1 MRAALADA
9 VRRLRAAPG
18 RAALAAAG
26 IVAAAAMLGAGV
38 TVSYGLTTGFERS
51 AQQADLPDVLARFGD
66 EEREEVE
73 ERVAALP
80 NLEQRTYRYEETS
93 VPLSANGESSE
104 DGVIHAVR
112 GERRGYA
119 ILEGRDVTAD
129 DLDGAV
135 VERGVAQE
143 WDLEVGDTISS
154 GSQISWEIVGIGVS
168 PDNVAYPLASSL
180 RIYVS
185 GPALEE
191 AFDFVL
197 PVNMALLWSTEPERT
212 DVLLQQARANS
223 YGLSDLRFITRE
235 GVEVAVGEAAGI
247 VIALLVAFSIVAL
260 AAAGAMLATA
270 AHADVQRRLGT
281 IGIQR
286 AVGMDRRAVAV
297 GFAASGAV
305 LAAPAGVLGLALGT
319 LVAAGP
325 TGALLLTLNE
335 LPPGGALVGPL
346 LLAWLVVVA
355 VVALASGWPAWR
367 AAGRPIVGL
376 LRGSEVARPRAARG
390 LSRGPF
396 GLGLRLA
403 LGRPARLGGTAL
415 VLAACTAVVTLMLAL
430 ASLLVDLSDDP
441 ASLGKRYELTAQLDA
456 DSAPDVR
463 ALPGVEAATP
473 RYELDATAS
482 FQLGQPVRLIGFE
495 GDHVP
500 FEAPP
505 LADGRRLDPD
515 ADGLPEAEVGA
526 GLAEALGLAPGSTLA
541 VQLPDGVEERFRV
554 VGVVRALDNDGRV
567 AYVPADTVSQA
578 ADESAIAVKLT
589 DGASQAAVQAGL
601 IDLGAA
607 DAGEAEAAT
616 TDDAAFLATLAAL
629 LRAVALV
636 NGLVCLYALMQ
647 ALALTA
653 RERRG
658 TIAVLRATG
667 AGRGHVALLLGGV
680 VAAATI
686 PAVVAGLALQR
697 WALGPATADL
707 AAGYADLQLTAA
719 GAQAAGVAVGVA
731 LLAAFAS
738 WWVARR
744 TTREPVVVG
753 LREE

>member
-9 VRRLRAAPG
+9 VRRLHAAPG

-38 TVSYGLTTGFERS
+38 TVSYGLATGFERS

-80 NLEQRTYRYEETS
+80 NLEQRTYRYEETG
-93 VPLSANGESSE
+93 VPLRANGESSD

-129 DLDGAV
+129 DPDGAV

-143 WDLEVGDTISS
+143 WGLEVGDTI
-154 GSQISWEIVGIGVS
+154 GVGQLDYEILGIGVS

-185 GPALEE
+185 GQALEE
-191 AFDFVL
+191 AFDFTL
-197 PVNMALLWSTEPERT
+197 PVNMALLWATEPQRT
-212 DVLLQQARANS
+212 DVLLQQARASS
-223 YGLSDLRFITRE
+223 YGLGDLRFITRE

-305 LAAPAGVLGLALGT
+305 LAAPAGALGLALGA

-346 LLAWLVVVA
+346 LIAWLVVVA

-376 LRGSEVARPRAARG
+376 LRGSEVARPRGARG

-396 GLGLRLA
+396 GLGVRLA

-415 VLAACTAVVTLMLAL
+415 VLAACTGVVTLMLAL

-456 DSAPDVR
+456 DRAPDVR
-463 ALPGVEAATP
+463 ALPGVEAAAP

-515 ADGLPEAEVGA
+515 ADGLPEAEVGV
-526 GLAEALGLAPGSTLA
+526 GLADALGLSPGSTLA

-554 VGVVRALDNDGRV
+554 VGVVRALDNDGRL

-578 ADESAIAVKLT
+578 ADESAIAVKLA

-616 TDDAAFLATLAAL
+616 TDDAAFLATLAGL

-667 AGRGHVALLLGGV
+667 AGRAHVALLLGGV
-680 VAAATI
+680 VAAATV

-697 WALGPATADL
+697 WVLGPATADL

-719 GAQAAGVAVGVA
+719 AGQAAGVAVGVA

-744 TTREPVVVG
+744 TTGEPVVAG

>member
-1 MRAALADA
+1 
-9 VRRLRAAPG
+9 
-18 RAALAAAG
+18 
-26 IVAAAAMLGAGV
+26 
-38 TVSYGLTTGFERS
+38 E
-51 AQQADLPDVLARFGD
+51 
-66 EEREEVE
+66 
-73 ERVAALP
+73 
-80 NLEQRTYRYEETS
+80 
-93 VPLSANGESSE
+93 
-104 DGVIHAVR
+104 
-112 GERRGYA
+112 
-119 ILEGRDVTAD
+119 IL
-129 DLDGAV
+129 
-135 VERGVAQE
+135 
-143 WDLEVGDTISS
+143 
-154 GSQISWEIVGIGVS
+154 GIGVS
-168 PDNVAYPLASSL
+168 PDNVAYPLASTL

-197 PVNMALLWSTEPERT
+197 PVNMALLWATEPQRT

-270 AHADVQRRLGT
+270 SHADVQRRLGT

-305 LAAPAGVLGLALGT
+305 LAAPAGALGLALGT
-319 LVAAGP
+319 LVAAAP

-346 LLAWLVVVA
+346 LIAWLVVVA
-355 VVALASGWPAWR
+355 AVALASGWPAWR

-376 LRGSEVARPRAARG
+376 LRGSEVARPRGARG

-415 VLAACTAVVTLMLAL
+415 VLAACTGVVTLMLAL
-430 ASLLVDLSDDP
+430 ASLLIDLSDDP
-441 ASLGKRYELTAQLDA
+441 ASLGKRYELTAQLDPDRA
-456 DSAPDVR
+456 GDVR
-463 ALPGVEAATP
+463 ALPGVEAAAP

-515 ADGLPEAEVGA
+515 AAGLPEAEVGS
-526 GLAEALGLAPGSTLA
+526 GLAEVLGLAPGSTLA
-541 VQLPDGVEERFRV
+541 VQLATGVEERFRV
-554 VGVVRALDNDGRV
+554 VGVVRALDNSGRV
-567 AYVPADTVSQA
+567 AYVPGDTVAEA
-578 ADESAIAVKLT
+578 AEESAIAVKLA

-601 IDLGAA
+601 IDLGA
-607 DAGEAEAAT
+607 DASETAAAT
-616 TDDAAFLATLAAL
+616 TDDAAFLGTLASL

-667 AGRGHVALLLGGV
+667 ASRGHVALLLGGV
-680 VAAATI
+680 VAAAAV

-697 WALGPATADL
+697 WVLGPATADL

-719 GAQAAGVAVGVA
+719 AAQATGVAVGVA

-744 TTREPVVVG
+744 TTREPVVAG

>member
-26 IVAAAAMLGAGV
+26 MVAAAAMLGAGV
-38 TVSYGLTTGFERS
+38 TVSYGLATGFERS
-51 AQQADLPDVLARFGD
+51 AEQADLPDVLARFGD

-80 NLEQRTYRYEETS
+80 NLEQRTYRYEETN
-93 VPLSANGESSE
+93 VPLSANGESSD

-129 DLDGAV
+129 DPDGAV

-143 WDLEVGDTISS
+143 WGLEVGDTI
-154 GSQISWEIVGIGVS
+154 GVGQLDYEVLGIGVS
-168 PDNVAYPLASSL
+168 PDNVAYPLASTL

-197 PVNMALLWSTEPERT
+197 PVNMALLWATEPQRT
-212 DVLLQQARANS
+212 DVLLQQARASS

-270 AHADVQRRLGT
+270 SHADVQRRLGT

-297 GFAASGAV
+297 GFAASGGV
-305 LAAPAGVLGLALGT
+305 LAAPAGALGLALGT
-319 LVAAGP
+319 LVAAAP

-346 LLAWLVVVA
+346 LIAWLVVVA
-355 VVALASGWPAWR
+355 AVALASGWPAWR

-376 LRGSEVARPRAARG
+376 LRGSDVARPRGARG

-415 VLAACTAVVTLMLAL
+415 VLAACTGVVTLMLAL

-456 DSAPDVR
+456 DRAPDVR
-463 ALPGVEAATP
+463 ALPGVEAAAP

-495 GDHVP
+495 GDHAP

-515 ADGLPEAEVGA
+515 ADGLPEAEVGV
-526 GLAEALGLAPGSTLA
+526 GLAEALGLSPGSTLA

-554 VGVVRALDNDGRV
+554 VGVVRALDNDGRL

-578 ADESAIAVKLT
+578 ADESAIAVKLA

-616 TDDAAFLATLAAL
+616 TDDAAFLATLAGL

-667 AGRGHVALLLGGV
+667 AGRGHIALLLGGV
-680 VAAATI
+680 VAAATV
-686 PAVVAGLALQR
+686 PAIIAGLALQR
-697 WALGPATADL
+697 WVLGPATADL

-719 GAQAAGVAVGVA
+719 AAQAAGVAAGVA

-744 TTREPVVVG
+744 TTGEPVVAG

>member
-1 MRAALADA
+1 MKAALADA

-26 IVAAAAMLGAGV
+26 MVAAAAMLGAGV
-38 TVSYGLTTGFERS
+38 TVSYGLATGFERS
-51 AQQADLPDVLARFGD
+51 AEQADLPDVLARFGD

-80 NLEQRTYRYEETS
+80 NLEQRTYRYEETG
-93 VPLSANGESSE
+93 VPLRANGESSD

-129 DLDGAV
+129 DPDGAV

-143 WDLEVGDTISS
+143 WGLEVGDTI
-154 GSQISWEIVGIGVS
+154 GVGQLDYEILGIGVS
-168 PDNVAYPLASSL
+168 PDNVAYPLASTL

-197 PVNMALLWSTEPERT
+197 PVNMALLWATEPQRT

-270 AHADVQRRLGT
+270 SHADVQRRLGT

-305 LAAPAGVLGLALGT
+305 LAAPAGALGLALGT
-319 LVAAGP
+319 LVAAAP

-346 LLAWLVVVA
+346 LIAWLVVVA
-355 VVALASGWPAWR
+355 AVALASGWPAWR

-376 LRGSEVARPRAARG
+376 LRGSDVARPRGARG

-415 VLAACTAVVTLMLAL
+415 VLAACTGVVTLMLAL

-456 DSAPDVR
+456 DRSPDVR
-463 ALPGVEAATP
+463 ALPGVEAAAP

-515 ADGLPEAEVGA
+515 ADGLPEAEVGV
-526 GLAEALGLAPGSTLA
+526 GLAEALGLSPGSTLA

-554 VGVVRALDNDGRV
+554 VGVVRALDNDGRL

-578 ADESAIAVKLT
+578 ADESAIAVKLA

-616 TDDAAFLATLAAL
+616 TDDAAFLATLAGL

-667 AGRGHVALLLGGV
+667 AGRGHIALLLGGV
-680 VAAATI
+680 VAAATV
-686 PAVVAGLALQR
+686 PAIIAGLALQR
-697 WALGPATADL
+697 WVLGPATADL

-719 GAQAAGVAVGVA
+719 AAQAAGVAAGVA

-744 TTREPVVVG
+744 TTGEPVVAG

>member
-18 RAALAAAG
+18 RVVLAAAG
-26 IVAAAAMLGAGV
+26 ILAAAAMLGAGV
-38 TVSYGLTTGFERS
+38 TVSYGLATGFDRS
-51 AQQADLPDVLARFGD
+51 AEKADLPDVLVRFGD

-80 NLEQRTYRYEETS
+80 NLEGRAYRYEETN
-93 VPLSANGESSE
+93 VPLHANGESSE
-104 DGVIHAVR
+104 KGVIHAVR

-119 ILEGRDVTAD
+119 ILEGRDVTSA

-143 WDLEVGDTISS
+143 WGLEVGDTISA
-154 GSQISWEIVGIGVS
+154 GSQVSWEIVGIGVS
-168 PDNVAYPLASSL
+168 PDNVAYPLASTL
-180 RIYVS
+180 RLYVS

-191 AFDFVL
+191 AFDVVL
-197 PVNMALLWSTEPERT
+197 PVNMVLLWATEPQRT
-212 DVLLQQARANS
+212 DVLLQQARASS

-235 GVEVAVGEAAGI
+235 GVQVAVGEAAGI

-286 AVGMDRRAVAV
+286 AIGMDRRAVAV

-305 LAAPAGVLGLALGT
+305 LAMPAGALGLALGG

-325 TGALLLTLNE
+325 TAALLLSLNE
-335 LPPGGALVGPL
+335 LPPGGALAVPL
-346 LLAWLVVVA
+346 AIAWLVVVA

-376 LRGSEVARPRAARG
+376 LRGSEVARPRGARG

-403 LGRPARLGGTAL
+403 LGRPARLGGTAA
-415 VLAACTAVVTLMLAL
+415 VLAACTGVVTLMLAL

-441 ASLGKRYELTAQLDA
+441 ASLGKRYELTAELGPDRA
-456 DSAPDVR
+456 DDVR
-463 ALPGVEAATP
+463 ALPGVEAAAP

-495 GDHVP
+495 GDHLP

-505 LADGRRLDPD
+505 LAGGRRLDPG
-515 ADGLPEAEVGA
+515 ADGVPEAEVGA
-526 GLAEALGLAPGSTLA
+526 GLAEALGLRPGSTLA
-541 VQLPDGVEERFRV
+541 VQLPSGVEERFRV
-554 VGVVRALDNDGRV
+554 AGVVRALDNDGRV
-567 AYVPADTVSQA
+567 AYVPADAISQDA
-578 ADESAIAVKLT
+578 EESAIAVKVA

-601 IDLGAA
+601 RDLGAT
-607 DAGEAEAAT
+607 DAGEAGAAT

-629 LRAVALV
+629 LRAVALI
-636 NGLVCLYALMQ
+636 NGLVCLYAMMQ

-658 TIAVLRATG
+658 TLAVLRATG

-680 VAAATI
+680 VAAATV
-686 PAVVAGLALQR
+686 PAVVAGLALQQ
-697 WALGPATADL
+697 WVLGPATADL

-719 GAQAAGVAVGVA
+719 APQAAAVAVGVA
-731 LLAAFAS
+731 LLAALAA

>member
-26 IVAAAAMLGAGV
+26 MVAAAAMLGAGV
-38 TVSYGLTTGFERS
+38 TVSYGLATGFERS
-51 AQQADLPDVLARFGD
+51 AEQADLPDVLARFGD

-80 NLEQRTYRYEETS
+80 NLEQRTYRYEETG
-93 VPLSANGESSE
+93 VPLRANGESSD

-129 DLDGAV
+129 DPDGAV

-143 WDLEVGDTISS
+143 WGLEVGDTI
-154 GSQISWEIVGIGVS
+154 GVGQLDYEILGIGVS
-168 PDNVAYPLASSL
+168 PDNVAYPLASTL

-197 PVNMALLWSTEPERT
+197 PVNMALLWATEPQRT

-270 AHADVQRRLGT
+270 SHADVQRRLGT

-305 LAAPAGVLGLALGT
+305 LAAPAGALGLALGT
-319 LVAAGP
+319 LVAAAP

-346 LLAWLVVVA
+346 LIAWLVVVA
-355 VVALASGWPAWR
+355 AVALASGWPAWR

-376 LRGSEVARPRAARG
+376 LRGSEVARPRGARG

-415 VLAACTAVVTLMLAL
+415 VLAACTGVVTLMLAL

-456 DSAPDVR
+456 DRAGDVR
-463 ALPGVEAATP
+463 ALPGVEAAAP

-515 ADGLPEAEVGA
+515 ADGLPEAEVGV
-526 GLAEALGLAPGSTLA
+526 GLAEALGLSPGSTLA

-554 VGVVRALDNDGRV
+554 VGVVRALDNDGRL

-578 ADESAIAVKLT
+578 ADESAIAVKLA

-616 TDDAAFLATLAAL
+616 TDDAAFLATLAGL

-667 AGRGHVALLLGGV
+667 AGRGHIALLLGGV
-680 VAAATI
+680 VAAATV
-686 PAVVAGLALQR
+686 PAVVVGLALQR
-697 WALGPATADL
+697 WVLGPATADL

-744 TTREPVVVG
+744 TTREPVVAG

>member
-1 MRAALADA
+1 
-9 VRRLRAAPG
+9 
-18 RAALAAAG
+18 
-26 IVAAAAMLGAGV
+26 
-38 TVSYGLTTGFERS
+38 
-51 AQQADLPDVLARFGD
+51 
-66 EEREEVE
+66 
-73 ERVAALP
+73 
-80 NLEQRTYRYEETS
+80 
-93 VPLSANGESSE
+93 
-104 DGVIHAVR
+104 AVR

-119 ILEGRDVTAD
+119 ILEGRDVTAE

-135 VERGVAQE
+135 VERGVAEE
-143 WDLEVGDTISS
+143 WGLEVGDTISA
-154 GSQISWEIVGIGVS
+154 GRISWEIVGIGVS
-168 PDNVAYPLASSL
+168 PDNVAYPLASTL
-180 RIYVS
+180 RLYVS
-185 GPALEE
+185 GPALEQ

-197 PVNMALLWSTEPERT
+197 PVNMALLWATEPQRT
-212 DVLLQQARANS
+212 DVLLQQARASS

-235 GVEVAVGEAAGI
+235 GVQVAVGEAAGI

-286 AVGMDRRAVAV
+286 AIGMDRRAVAV

-305 LAAPAGVLGLALGT
+305 LAMPAGALGLALGG

-325 TGALLLTLNE
+325 TGALLLSLNE
-335 LPPGGALVGPL
+335 LPPGGALAVPL
-346 LLAWLVVVA
+346 LIAWLVVVA

-376 LRGSEVARPRAARG
+376 LRGSEVARPRGARG

-415 VLAACTAVVTLMLAL
+415 VLAACTGVVTLMLAL

-456 DSAPDVR
+456 DRAPEVR
-463 ALPGVEAATP
+463 ALTGVEAATP

-505 LADGRRLDPD
+505 LADGRRLDPG
-515 ADGLPEAEVGA
+515 AAGLPEAEVGA
-526 GLAEALGLAPGSTLA
+526 GLAEALGLRPGSVLA
-541 VQLPDGVEERFRV
+541 VQLPTGIEERFRV
-554 VGVVRALDNDGRV
+554 AGVVRALDNDGRV
-567 AYVPADTVSQA
+567 AYVPAASIAGDA
-578 ADESAIAVKLT
+578 EESAIAVKLA

-601 IDLGAA
+601 VDLGAV

-616 TDDAAFLATLAAL
+616 TEDAAFLATLAAL

-667 AGRGHVALLLGGV
+667 AGRGHVTLLLGGV
-680 VAAATI
+680 VAAATV
-686 PAVVAGLALQR
+686 PAIVAGLALQR
-697 WALGPATADL
+697 WVLGPATADL

-719 GAQAAGVAVGVA
+719 GPQAAGVAVGVA
-731 LLAAFAS
+731 LLAALAS

>member
-1 MRAALADA
+1 MKAALADA

-26 IVAAAAMLGAGV
+26 MVAAAAMLGAGV
-38 TVSYGLTTGFERS
+38 TVSYGLATGFERS
-51 AQQADLPDVLARFGD
+51 AEQADLPDVLARFGD

-80 NLEQRTYRYEETS
+80 NLEQRTYRYEETG
-93 VPLSANGESSE
+93 VPLRANGESSD

-129 DLDGAV
+129 DPDGAV

-143 WDLEVGDTISS
+143 WGLEVGDTL
-154 GSQISWEIVGIGVS
+154 GVGQLDYEILGIGVS
-168 PDNVAYPLASSL
+168 PDNVAYPLASTL

-197 PVNMALLWSTEPERT
+197 PVNMALLWATEPQRT

-270 AHADVQRRLGT
+270 SHADVQRRLGT

-305 LAAPAGVLGLALGT
+305 LAAPAGALGLALGT
-319 LVAAGP
+319 LVAAAP

-346 LLAWLVVVA
+346 LIAWLVVVA
-355 VVALASGWPAWR
+355 AVALASGWPAWR

-376 LRGSEVARPRAARG
+376 LRGSEVARPRGARG

-415 VLAACTAVVTLMLAL
+415 VLAACTGVVTLMLAL

-456 DSAPDVR
+456 DRSPDVR
-463 ALPGVEAATP
+463 ALPGVEAAAP

-515 ADGLPEAEVGA
+515 ADGLPEAEVGV
-526 GLAEALGLAPGSTLA
+526 GLAEALGLSPGSTLA

-554 VGVVRALDNDGRV
+554 VGVVRALDNDGRL

-578 ADESAIAVKLT
+578 ADESAIAVKLA

-616 TDDAAFLATLAAL
+616 TDDAAFLATLAGL

-667 AGRGHVALLLGGV
+667 AGRGHIALLLGGV
-680 VAAATI
+680 VAAATV
-686 PAVVAGLALQR
+686 PAIIAGLALQR
-697 WALGPATADL
+697 WVLGPATADL

-719 GAQAAGVAVGVA
+719 AAQAAGVAAGVA

-744 TTREPVVVG
+744 TTREPVVAG

>member
-1 MRAALADA
+1 MKAALADA

-26 IVAAAAMLGAGV
+26 MVAAAAMLGAGV
-38 TVSYGLTTGFERS
+38 TVSYGLATGFERS
-51 AQQADLPDVLARFGD
+51 AEQADLPDVLARFGD

-80 NLEQRTYRYEETS
+80 NLEQRTYRYEETN
-93 VPLSANGESSE
+93 VPLSANGESSD

-129 DLDGAV
+129 DPDGAV

-143 WDLEVGDTISS
+143 WGLEVGDTI
-154 GSQISWEIVGIGVS
+154 GVGQLDYEILGIGVS
-168 PDNVAYPLASSL
+168 PDNVAYPLASTL

-197 PVNMALLWSTEPERT
+197 PVNMALLWATEPQRT
-212 DVLLQQARANS
+212 DVLLQQARASS

-270 AHADVQRRLGT
+270 SHADVQRRLGT

-305 LAAPAGVLGLALGT
+305 LAAPAGALGLALGT
-319 LVAAGP
+319 LVAAAP

-346 LLAWLVVVA
+346 LIAWLVVVA
-355 VVALASGWPAWR
+355 AVALASGWPAWR

-376 LRGSEVARPRAARG
+376 LRGSEVARPRGARG

-415 VLAACTAVVTLMLAL
+415 VLAACTGVVTLMLAL

-456 DSAPDVR
+456 DRAPDVR
-463 ALPGVEAATP
+463 ALPGVEAAAP

-515 ADGLPEAEVGA
+515 ADGLPEAEVGV
-526 GLAEALGLAPGSTLA
+526 GLADALGLSPGSTLA

-554 VGVVRALDNDGRV
+554 VGVVRALDNDGRL

-578 ADESAIAVKLT
+578 ADESAIAVKLA

-616 TDDAAFLATLAAL
+616 TDDAAFLATLAGL

-667 AGRGHVALLLGGV
+667 AGRGHIALLLGGV
-680 VAAATI
+680 VAAATV
-686 PAVVAGLALQR
+686 PAIIAGLALQR
-697 WALGPATADL
+697 WVLGPATADL

-719 GAQAAGVAVGVA
+719 AAQAAGVAAGVA

-744 TTREPVVVG
+744 TTREPVVAG

>member
-26 IVAAAAMLGAGV
+26 MVAAAAMLGAGV
-38 TVSYGLTTGFERS
+38 TVSYGLATGFERS
-51 AQQADLPDVLARFGD
+51 AEQADLPDVLARFGD

-80 NLEQRTYRYEETS
+80 NLEQRTYRYEETG
-93 VPLSANGESSE
+93 VPLRANGESSD

-129 DLDGAV
+129 DPDGAV

-143 WDLEVGDTISS
+143 WGLEVGDTI
-154 GSQISWEIVGIGVS
+154 GVGQLDYEILGIGVS
-168 PDNVAYPLASSL
+168 PDNVAYPLASTL

-197 PVNMALLWSTEPERT
+197 PVNMALLWATEPQRT

-270 AHADVQRRLGT
+270 SHADVQRRLGT

-305 LAAPAGVLGLALGT
+305 LAAPAGALGLALGT
-319 LVAAGP
+319 LVAAAP

-346 LLAWLVVVA
+346 LIAWLVVVA
-355 VVALASGWPAWR
+355 AVALASGWPAWR

-376 LRGSEVARPRAARG
+376 LRGSEVARPRGARG

-415 VLAACTAVVTLMLAL
+415 VLAACTGVVTLMLAL

-456 DSAPDVR
+456 DRAPDVR
-463 ALPGVEAATP
+463 ALPGVEAAAP

-515 ADGLPEAEVGA
+515 ADGLPEAEVGV
-526 GLAEALGLAPGSTLA
+526 GLAEALGLSPGSTLA

-554 VGVVRALDNDGRV
+554 VGVVRALDNDGRL

-578 ADESAIAVKLT
+578 ADESAIAVKLA

-616 TDDAAFLATLAAL
+616 TDDAAFLATLAGL

-667 AGRGHVALLLGGV
+667 AGRGHIALLLGGV
-680 VAAATI
+680 VAAATV
-686 PAVVAGLALQR
+686 PAIIAGLALQR
-697 WALGPATADL
+697 WVLGPATADL

-719 GAQAAGVAVGVA
+719 AAQAAGVAAGVA

-744 TTREPVVVG
+744 TTREPVVAG

>member
-38 TVSYGLTTGFERS
+38 TVSYGLATGFERS

-80 NLEQRTYRYEETS
+80 NLEQRTYRYEETG
-93 VPLSANGESSE
+93 VPLRANGESSD

-129 DLDGAV
+129 DPDGAV

-143 WDLEVGDTISS
+143 WGLEVGDTI
-154 GSQISWEIVGIGVS
+154 GVGQLDYEILGIGVS
-168 PDNVAYPLASSL
+168 PDNVAYPLASTL

-197 PVNMALLWSTEPERT
+197 PVNMALLWATEPQRT

-270 AHADVQRRLGT
+270 SHADVQRRLGT

-305 LAAPAGVLGLALGT
+305 LAAPAGALGLALGT
-319 LVAAGP
+319 LVAAAP

-346 LLAWLVVVA
+346 LIAWLVVVA
-355 VVALASGWPAWR
+355 AVALASGWPAWR

-376 LRGSEVARPRAARG
+376 LRGSDVARPRGARG

-415 VLAACTAVVTLMLAL
+415 VLAACTGVVTLMLAL

-456 DSAPDVR
+456 DRAPDVR
-463 ALPGVEAATP
+463 ALSGVEAAAP

-515 ADGLPEAEVGA
+515 ADGLPEAEVGV
-526 GLAEALGLAPGSTLA
+526 GLAEALGLSPGSTLA

-554 VGVVRALDNDGRV
+554 VGVVRALDNDGRL
-567 AYVPADTVSQA
+567 AYVPADTVFQA
-578 ADESAIAVKLT
+578 AEESAIAVKLA

-616 TDDAAFLATLAAL
+616 TDDAAFLATLAGL

-667 AGRGHVALLLGGV
+667 AGRGHIALLLGGV
-680 VAAATI
+680 VAAATV
-686 PAVVAGLALQR
+686 PAIIAGLALQR
-697 WALGPATADL
+697 WVLGPATADL

-719 GAQAAGVAVGVA
+719 AAQAAGVAAGVA

-744 TTREPVVVG
+744 TTREPVVAG